1 MSLDTILMVLSLLV
15 ICSFFYNYL
24 LEKFQIPSVILLI
37 VTGILLKFITEV
49 IGIHHTPSANA
60 LALFGTLGL
69 ITIVLEAVLDLKIAG
84 HNYQKVLVALICA
97 TMSIILISIMIGVLI
112 HFIYSISYRS
122 AMIYAAPIAI
132 ISSAIVIPSIAGL
145 SPELKEFLVFE
156 SIFSDIVGILVFNF
170 FTNVEPGNW
179 LSFGE
184 FSLSFIGILVLSAII
199 SIPLALILNHGKR
212 NHQHVFILAILI
224 FIYGLAKHFHMSAL
238 ILILVF
244 GLMLNN
250 IPLIFSKTRYRHLFR
265 KKDMQNELEDMQS
278 LTGEFAFI
286 IRTFF
291 FILFG
296 FSINLELLFSLKA
309 FSIAAGMLVIVY
321 AIRYLSL
328 FIFRIKS
335 VKTATFIAPRG
346 LITVLLFFQIPDN
359 LKYSDFDGGVIFLMV
374 IFSSIIMSASLIANK
389 KIIVKQ

>member
-24 LEKFQIPSVILLI
+24 LERFQIPSVILLI
-37 VTGILLKFITEV
+37 ATGVLLKFIAEIAGV
-49 IGIHHTPSANA
+49 YHSPNVNA

-69 ITIVLEAVLDLKIAG
+69 ITIVLEAVLDLKVAG

-97 TMSIILISIMIGVLI
+97 TLSIVLISILVGIFI
-112 HFIYSISYRS
+112 HFIYPISYRS
-122 AMIYAAPIAI
+122 AMLYATPIAI
-132 ISSAIVIPSIAGL
+132 ISSAIVIPSISGL

-156 SIFSDIVGILVFNF
+156 SIFSDIIGILAFNF

-184 FSLSFIGILVLSAII
+184 FSLSFAGILILSAVI

-212 NHQHVFILAILI
+212 DHQHVFILAILI

-250 IPLIFSKTRYRHLFR
+250 MPLIFSKTRYRHLF
-265 KKDMQNELEDMQS
+265 KKRDMQNELADMQS

-309 FSIAAGMLVIVY
+309 LSIAAGILIIVY
-321 AIRYLSL
+321 AIRYLSF
-328 FIFRIKS
+328 FIFR
-335 VKTATFIAPRG
+335 VKNTKVATFIAPRG
-346 LITVLLFFQIPDN
+346 LITVLLFFQIPDS
-359 LKYSDFDGGVIFLMV
+359 LKYSGFDGGIIFLVVIFT
-374 IFSSIIMSASLIANK
+374 SIIMSASLIAAK
-389 KIIVKQ
+389 HK

>member
-24 LEKFQIPSVILLI
+24 LERFQIPSVILLI
-37 VTGILLKFITEV
+37 ATGVLLKFIAE
-49 IGIHHTPSANA
+49 IAGIYHSPNANA

-69 ITIVLEAVLDLKIAG
+69 ITIVLEAVLDLKVAG

-97 TMSIILISIMIGVLI
+97 TLSIVLISILVGIFIHLI
-112 HFIYSISYRS
+112 YPISYRS
-122 AMIYAAPIAI
+122 AMIYATPIAI
-132 ISSAIVIPSIAGL
+132 ISSAIVIPSISGL

-156 SIFSDIVGILVFNF
+156 SIFSDIIGILAFNF

-184 FSLSFIGILVLSAII
+184 FSLSFAGILILSAVI

-212 NHQHVFILAILI
+212 DHQHVFILAILI

-250 IPLIFSKTRYRHLFR
+250 MPLIFSKTRYRHLF
-265 KKDMQNELEDMQS
+265 KKRDMQNELADMQS

-309 FSIAAGMLVIVY
+309 LSIAAGMLVIAY
-321 AIRYLSL
+321 AIRYLSF
-328 FIFRIKS
+328 FIFRIKNTK
-335 VKTATFIAPRG
+335 VATFIAPRG

-359 LKYSDFDGGVIFLMV
+359 LKYSGFDGGIIFLVVIFT
-374 IFSSIIMSASLIANK
+374 SIIMSASLIAGRNLD
-389 KIIVKQ
+389 

>member
-24 LEKFQIPSVILLI
+24 LERFQIPSVILLI
-37 VTGILLKFITEV
+37 ATGVLLKFIAEIAGV
-49 IGIHHTPSANA
+49 YHSPNVNA

-69 ITIVLEAVLDLKIAG
+69 ITIVLEAVLDLKVAG

-97 TMSIILISIMIGVLI
+97 TLSIVLISILVGIFI
-112 HFIYSISYRS
+112 HFIYPISYRS
-122 AMIYAAPIAI
+122 AMLYATPIAI
-132 ISSAIVIPSIAGL
+132 ISSAIVIPSISGL

-156 SIFSDIVGILVFNF
+156 SIFSDIIGILVFNF

-179 LSFGE
+179 ISFGE
-184 FSLSFIGILVLSAII
+184 FSLSFAGILILSAVI

-212 NHQHVFILAILI
+212 DHQHVFILAILI

-250 IPLIFSKTRYRHLFR
+250 MPLIFSKTRYRHLF
-265 KKDMQNELEDMQS
+265 KKRDMQNELADMQS

-309 FSIAAGMLVIVY
+309 LSIAAGILIIVY
-321 AIRYLSL
+321 AIRYLSF
-328 FIFRIKS
+328 FIFR
-335 VKTATFIAPRG
+335 VKNTKVATFIAPRG
-346 LITVLLFFQIPDN
+346 LITVLLFFQIPDS
-359 LKYSDFDGGVIFLMV
+359 LKYTGFDGGIIFLVVIFT
-374 IFSSIIMSASLIANK
+374 SIIMSASLIAGRNLD
-389 KIIVKQ
+389 

>member
-24 LEKFQIPSVILLI
+24 LERFQIPSVILLI
-37 VTGILLKFITEV
+37 ATGVLLKFIAE
-49 IGIHHTPSANA
+49 IAGIYHSPNANA

-69 ITIVLEAVLDLKIAG
+69 ITIVLEAVLDLKVAG

-97 TMSIILISIMIGVLI
+97 TLSIILISILVGVFI
-112 HFIYSISYRS
+112 HFIYPISYRS
-122 AMIYAAPIAI
+122 AMIYATPIAI
-132 ISSAIVIPSIAGL
+132 ISSAIVIPSISGL

-156 SIFSDIVGILVFNF
+156 SIFSDIIGILAFNF

-184 FSLSFIGILVLSAII
+184 FSLSFAGILILSAVI

-212 NHQHVFILAILI
+212 DHQHVFILAILI

-250 IPLIFSKTRYRHLFR
+250 MPLIFSKTRYRHLF
-265 KKDMQNELEDMQS
+265 KKRDMQNELADMQS

-309 FSIAAGMLVIVY
+309 LSIAAGMLVIAY
-321 AIRYLSL
+321 AIRYLSF
-328 FIFRIKS
+328 FIFRIKNTK
-335 VKTATFIAPRG
+335 VATFIAPRG

-359 LKYSDFDGGVIFLMV
+359 LKYSGFDSGIIFLVVIFT
-374 IFSSIIMSASLIANK
+374 SIIMSASLIAGRNLD
-389 KIIVKQ
+389 

>member
-24 LEKFQIPSVILLI
+24 LERFQIPSVILLI
-37 VTGILLKFITEV
+37 ATGVLLKFVAEIA
-49 IGIHHTPSANA
+49 GIYHSPNANA

-69 ITIVLEAVLDLKIAG
+69 ITIVLEAVLDLKVAG

-97 TMSIILISIMIGVLI
+97 TLSIVLISILVGIFIHLI
-112 HFIYSISYRS
+112 YPISYRS
-122 AMIYAAPIAI
+122 AMIYATPIAI
-132 ISSAIVIPSIAGL
+132 ISSAIVIPSISGL

-156 SIFSDIVGILVFNF
+156 SIFSDIIGILAFNF

-184 FSLSFIGILVLSAII
+184 FSLSFAGILILSAVI

-212 NHQHVFILAILI
+212 DHQHVFILAILI

-250 IPLIFSKTRYRHLFR
+250 MPLIFSKTRYRHLF
-265 KKDMQNELEDMQS
+265 KKRDMQNELADMQS

-309 FSIAAGMLVIVY
+309 LSIAAGMLVIAY
-321 AIRYLSL
+321 AIRYLSF
-328 FIFRIKS
+328 FIFR
-335 VKTATFIAPRG
+335 VKNTKVATFIAPRG

-359 LKYSDFDGGVIFLMV
+359 LQYSGFDSGIIFLVVIFT
-374 IFSSIIMSASLIANK
+374 SIIMSASLIAGRNLD
-389 KIIVKQ
+389 

>member
-24 LEKFQIPSVILLI
+24 LERFQIPSVILLI
-37 VTGILLKFITEV
+37 ATGVLLKFIAE
-49 IGIHHTPSANA
+49 IAGIYHSPNANA

-69 ITIVLEAVLDLKIAG
+69 ITIVLEAVLDLKVAG

-97 TMSIILISIMIGVLI
+97 TLSIVLISILVGIFIHLI
-112 HFIYSISYRS
+112 YPISYRS
-122 AMIYAAPIAI
+122 AMIYATPIAI
-132 ISSAIVIPSIAGL
+132 ISSAIVIPSISGL

-156 SIFSDIVGILVFNF
+156 SIFSDIIGILAFNF

-184 FSLSFIGILVLSAII
+184 FSLSFAGILILSAVI

-212 NHQHVFILAILI
+212 DHQHVFILAILI

-250 IPLIFSKTRYRHLFR
+250 MPLIFSKTRYRHLF
-265 KKDMQNELEDMQS
+265 KKRDMQNELADMQS

-309 FSIAAGMLVIVY
+309 LSIAAGMLIIAY
-321 AIRYLSL
+321 AIRYLSF
-328 FIFRIKS
+328 FIFR
-335 VKTATFIAPRG
+335 VKNTKVATFIAPRG

-359 LKYSDFDGGVIFLMV
+359 LKYSGFDGGIIFLVVIFT
-374 IFSSIIMSASLIANK
+374 SIIMSASLIAGRNLD
-389 KIIVKQ
+389 

>member
-24 LEKFQIPSVILLI
+24 LERFQIPSVILLI
-37 VTGILLKFITEV
+37 ATGVLLKFIAE
-49 IGIHHTPSANA
+49 IAGIYHSPNANA

-69 ITIVLEAVLDLKIAG
+69 ITIVLEAVLDLKVAG

-97 TMSIILISIMIGVLI
+97 TLSIVLISILVGIFI
-112 HFIYSISYRS
+112 HFIYPISYRS
-122 AMIYAAPIAI
+122 AMIYATPIAI
-132 ISSAIVIPSIAGL
+132 ISSAIVIPSISGL

-156 SIFSDIVGILVFNF
+156 SIFSDIIGILAFNF

-184 FSLSFIGILVLSAII
+184 FSLSFAGILILSAVI

-212 NHQHVFILAILI
+212 DHQHVFILAVLI

-250 IPLIFSKTRYRHLFR
+250 MPLIFSKTRYRHLF
-265 KKDMQNELEDMQS
+265 KKRDMQNELADMQS

-309 FSIAAGMLVIVY
+309 LSIAAGMLVIAY
-321 AIRYLSL
+321 AIRYLSF
-328 FIFRIKS
+328 FIFRVNNTKI
-335 VKTATFIAPRG
+335 ATFIAPRG
-346 LITVLLFFQIPDN
+346 LITVLLFFQIPDS
-359 LKYSDFDGGVIFLMV
+359 LKYTGFDGGIIFLVVIFT
-374 IFSSIIMSASLIANK
+374 SIIMSASLIAGRNLD
-389 KIIVKQ
+389 

>member
-1 MSLDTILMVLSLLV
+1 MSLDTILMSLSLLV

-37 VTGILLKFITEV
+37 ATGVLLKFIAE
-49 IGIHHTPSANA
+49 IAGIYHPPSANA

-84 HNYQKVLVALICA
+84 HNYQKVLVALISA
-97 TMSIILISIMIGVLI
+97 TLSILLISIVVGVFI
-112 HFIYSISYRS
+112 HYIYPISYRS

-132 ISSAIVIPSIAGL
+132 ISSAIVIPSISGL

-156 SIFSDIVGILVFNF
+156 SIFSDIIGILVFNL

-179 LSFGE
+179 LSFGK
-184 FSLSFIGILVLSAII
+184 FSLSFVGILILSAII
-199 SIPLALILNHGKR
+199 SIPLALILNHSKR
-212 NHQHVFILAILI
+212 DHQHVFILAILI

-250 IPLIFSKTRYRHLFR
+250 MSLIFSKTKYRHLFR
-265 KKDMQNELEDMQS
+265 KRDMQNELADMQN

-309 FSIAAGMLVIVY
+309 LSITAGMLVIVY
-321 AIRYLSL
+321 IIRYLS
-328 FIFRIKS
+328 FFVFRVKNI
-335 VKTATFIAPRG
+335 KTATFIAPRG
-346 LITVLLFFQIPDN
+346 LITVLLFFQIPDS
-359 LKYSDFDGGVIFLMV
+359 LKYSGFDGGVIFLMV
-374 IFSSIIMSASLIANK
+374 IFTSIIMSISLIAAK
-389 KIIVKQ
+389 TK

>member
-24 LEKFQIPSVILLI
+24 LERFQIPSVILLI
-37 VTGILLKFITEV
+37 ATGVLLKFIAEIAGV
-49 IGIHHTPSANA
+49 YHSPNVNA

-69 ITIVLEAVLDLKIAG
+69 ITIVLEAVLDLKVAG

-97 TMSIILISIMIGVLI
+97 TLSIVLISILVGIFI
-112 HFIYSISYRS
+112 HFIYPISYRS
-122 AMIYAAPIAI
+122 AMLYATPIAI
-132 ISSAIVIPSIAGL
+132 ISSAIVIPSISGL

-156 SIFSDIVGILVFNF
+156 SIFSDIIGILVFNF

-184 FSLSFIGILVLSAII
+184 FSLSFAGILILSAVI

-212 NHQHVFILAILI
+212 DHQHVFILAILI

-250 IPLIFSKTRYRHLFR
+250 MPLIFSKTRYRHLF
-265 KKDMQNELEDMQS
+265 KKRDMQNELADMQS

-309 FSIAAGMLVIVY
+309 LSIAAGILIIVY
-321 AIRYLSL
+321 AIRYLSF
-328 FIFRIKS
+328 FIFRIKNTK
-335 VKTATFIAPRG
+335 VATFIAPRG

-359 LKYSDFDGGVIFLMV
+359 LKYSGFDGGIIFLVVIFT
-374 IFSSIIMSASLIANK
+374 SIIMSASLIAAK
-389 KIIVKQ
+389 HK